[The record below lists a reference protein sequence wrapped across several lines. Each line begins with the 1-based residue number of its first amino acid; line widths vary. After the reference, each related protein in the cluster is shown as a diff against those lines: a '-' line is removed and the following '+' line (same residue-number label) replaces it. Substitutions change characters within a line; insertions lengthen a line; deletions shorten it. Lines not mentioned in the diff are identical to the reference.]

1 MRALSLANLS
11 SPRRAAAPK
20 TPRGAAH
27 SVPKPAGGTVHGDG
41 SFVCAHGV
49 RSYVKDKPDTAGQR
63 GPRGR
68 LEAEAV
74 RT

>member
-27 SVPKPAGGTVHGDG
+27 SVPKPAGGTVHTDG

-49 RSYVKDKPDTAGQR
+49 RSYAKNKPDTAGQR
-63 GPRGR
+63 GPRG
-68 LEAEAV
+68 
-74 RT
+74 